1 MGVSKWWGN
10 SYAEYKMQH
19 SEIFDK
25 FNSTRAFEE
34 DVQMVGFGLA
44 NVKTEGAS
52 ISYDDAMQGFIE
64 RYTHIVYALGF
75 IITREMWEDGI
86 AATQSLKK
94 ARALKMSI
102 TQTIETVAAN
112 VLNRAFNSSYK
123 YGDGK
128 ELCATDLPYYSGG
141 SWKNELTTA
150 ADLSETALEQA
161 LLDIADFKTDRG
173 LQIPVRAQR
182 LIVPPELEFEAER
195 ILGNKTARP
204 GTANRD
210 INAIIQTGSFPQ
222 GYCVNNYLTDADA
235 WFIKT
240 DCPDGMKHYERR
252 GTEFTNDSE
261 FDTENMKAKATFRG
275 SWGCS
280 DKRGI
285 FGSPGAA

>member
-112 VLNRAFNSSYK
+112 VLNRAFSASYTF
-123 YGDGK
+123 GDGK

-141 SWKNELTTA
+141 TWKNELTTA

-173 LQIPVRAQR
+173 LQIAVRAQK

-195 ILGNKTARP
+195 ILGNKSARP
-204 GTANRD
+204 GTADRD

-222 GYCVNNYLTDADA
+222 GYTVNNYLTDADA

-240 DCPDGMKHYERR
+240 DCPDGLKHYERR
-252 GTEFTNDSE
+252 ATEFSNDSE
-261 FDTENMKAKATFRG
+261 FDTENMRAKATFRG
-275 SWGCS
+275 SFGVT